1 MWKRFL
7 DWDIIKNI
15 DQMKLNKCADVDQ
28 NNLKVT
34 LKKSNLSLKW
44 EPCLLEKL
52 SFLVAIIV

>member
-44 EPCLLEKL
+44 EPCLL
-52 SFLVAIIV
+52 